1 MAPRARRLPTL
12 TWREDDPFSAE
23 PPSVRSRA
31 DPAAWGDVVLA
42 RKEVP
47 ASYHL
52 AVVVDDA
59 FQEVT
64 DVVRGKDLEAATA
77 VHRLLQTLL
86 GLPEPR
92 YFHHRLILDGSGE
105 KLSKSRGS
113 ETIRARR
120 AAGET
125 LEDSLPGSACGSWT
139 FLERHSRASEAEIRE
154 PSIRLSRVLGSRCAR
169 PRMTVS
175 RIYARASA
183 AGA

>member
-1 MAPRARRLPTL
+1 
-12 TWREDDPFSAE
+12 
-23 PPSVRSRA
+23 VRRA

-47 ASYHL
+47 GSYHL

-59 FQEVT
+59 FQQVS
-64 DVVRGKDLEAATA
+64 DVVRGKDLEAATS

-92 YFHHRLILDGSGE
+92 YFHHRLILDAAGE
-105 KLSKSRGS
+105 KLAKSRGS

-125 LEDSLPGSACGSWT
+125 
-139 FLERHSRASEAEIRE
+139 RE
-154 PSIRLSRVLGSRCAR
+154 ELIAGLGPAD
-169 PRMTVS
+169 
-175 RIYARASA
+175 
-183 AGA
+183 